1 VLVFVPANV
10 WRSFITC
17 QIVDVKRQP
26 TSSGVNDFFWKKLL
40 FRTDGSFPGL
50 QQNDDYVFGGNVK
63 ACQTTEEKRKKW
75 YV

>member
-1 VLVFVPANV
+1 MI
-10 WRSFITC
+10 SF
-17 QIVDVKRQP
+17 
-26 TSSGVNDFFWKKLL
+26 GKKLL

-63 ACQTTEEKRKKW
+63 ACQTTKEKRKKW